1 MIAGCVLFD
10 KIVNRKEFA
19 LCSANIIKWL
29 ENRFE
34 VKRHGSKTGSFEVK
48 IKLHVLLRV
57 MSRFMM
63 F

>member
-10 KIVNRKEFA
+10 EIVNRKEFA
-19 LCSANIIKWL
+19 LSSANIIKWL

-34 VKRHGSKTGSFEVK
+34 VERHGSETSSFEVK
-48 IKLHVLLRV
+48 IEFHVLFRV
-57 MSRFMM
+57 VSRFMM